1 MYSAVH
7 INVLESL
14 ANSRAGREGSN
25 YIEATGEHFGQ
36 HWHVS
41 IKITFGG
48 HHLKIPE
55 LTLLL
60 LLPHW
65 SPPAVRYTSECYNT
79 LAGQTNNISCR
90 PLL

>member
-55 LTLLL
+55 LAK
-60 LLPHW
+60 HW